1 MKLRNLLFLIVA
13 LQVVTAVPAYCQDTR
28 AIKRLFRDAEYY
40 YLLEEYDEAIN
51 YYQELLDIDPGN
63 SNVHYLL
70 GHSYIEAGK
79 GLELAIPHLQNA
91 VKEVTEDYREGSYK
105 ERKAPL
111 LAWFMLGRAYH
122 STEMFDKAIE
132 AYQSYREK
140 IDYMQFAEI
149 EYVKRQIKSCELAKS
164 MVKNS
169 RDLYFKE
176 LDEIKY
182 RNFPV
187 SHPVVSGN
195 DSLLI
200 FSIEKPDGS
209 SIAMTSR
216 EGDKWSKPRIIDSE
230 LQVEGMFFPVSVSF
244 KGDELFLVYRDYMTA
259 DLFVSKKDGRRW
271 SPAVPLGKEINSR
284 YLETHASISADG
296 ELLYFTSNRPDG
308 WGGLDIYRSRRA
320 EDGTWMEPEN
330 LGFGI
335 NTYYNEET
343 PFISQNDSVLYF
355 SSEGMKTMGGYDVF
369 HTRIDEEGYFTVPQN
384 LGYPISTTMDD
395 LFYNPGWQGTRGYLA
410 KREGNESEPTQL
422 YAVLKEGPDGESEG
436 AIAQTVV
443 NTSSEGNRRLSE
455 YYYIMNNILFSYN
468 ESILDNE
475 AIREAERIYAM
486 MKQNPSVEIELTG
499 HTDSRGS
506 ARYNRI
512 LSEKRAQ
519 SVKNYLVQRG
529 IESERIILLAAGE
542 EDPVAINKYEDGSDA
557 PEGRLLNRNV
567 SIRISNMATRQV
579 RLAEVFVP
587 RHLVPDNDKVYS
599 VLLTESKQMIDTMP
613 GEILGQPVSLVSTD
627 ESMMYT
633 LGKYDDRSQA
643 QEALN
648 MVLDNGFPN
657 AYVTEKRDFEHTIRK
672 RTMGDKA
679 EKLQYTIQIIALRN
693 PVDPSYFKDLNVRQ
707 FVGRDGFHRYVFGV
721 FESINE
727 AIEVLP
733 LVKDKGYEGAFV
745 KPLSHYEK

>member
-1 MKLRNLLFLIVA
+1 M
-13 LQVVTAVPAYCQDTR
+13 VTSVPAFSQDSRT
-28 AIKRLFRDAEYY
+28 IKRLFRDAEYY
-40 YLLEEYDEAIN
+40 YLLEEYEEAIK
-51 YYQELLDIDPGN
+51 YYQELVDVDPEN
-63 SNVHYLL
+63 SNAHYLL

-79 GLELAIPHLQNA
+79 ELELAIPHLRIA
-91 VKEVTEDYREGSYK
+91 VKDVTEDYREGSYK

-122 STEMFDKAIE
+122 INEQFDRAIE

-164 MVKNS
+164 MISNPQ
-169 RDLYFKE
+169 DIYFRE
-176 LDEIKY
+176 LEEIKY

-200 FSIEKPDGS
+200 FSIEKAEGNS
-209 SIAMTSR
+209 VAMCTR
-216 EGDKWSKPRIIDSE
+216 EGDKWSKPRVFDSE
-230 LQVEGMFFPVSVSF
+230 LQVEGMFYPVSVSYE
-244 KGDELFLVYRDYMTA
+244 GDELFLVYRDYMTA
-259 DLFVSKKDGRRW
+259 DLFVSNNDGRRW
-271 SPAVPLGKEINSR
+271 SPAKPLGKEINSR

-296 ELLYFTSNRPDG
+296 ETLYFTSNRPDG
-308 WGGLDIYRSRRA
+308 WGGLDIYRSQRA

-369 HTRIDEEGYFTVPQN
+369 LTRIDEEGYFTIPKN

-410 KREGNESEPTQL
+410 KRDGDESEPTQI
-422 YAVLKEGPDGESEG
+422 YTVLKENPAGDREE
-436 AIAQTVV
+436 ALAQTVV
-443 NTSSEGNRRLSE
+443 NTTSEETKRLSD
-455 YYYIMNNILFSYN
+455 YYYIMNNILFGYN
-468 ESILDNE
+468 EHTLDSE

-506 ARYNRI
+506 ASYNRI

-529 IESERIILLAAGE
+529 IESERIILLAVGE
-542 EDPVAINKYEDGSDA
+542 KDPVAINKYEDGSDA

-567 SIRISNMATRQV
+567 SIRISNMEARQV

-587 RHLVPDNDKVYS
+587 KHLVPDNDRVYS

-613 GEILGQPVSLVSTD
+613 REILGQPVSLVSTD
-627 ESMMYT
+627 ASMMYT

-657 AYVTEKRDFEHTIRK
+657 AYVTEKRDFEHTIRR

-733 LVKDKGYEGAFV
+733 LVKDRGYDSAFI